1 MSTIIV
7 LAFVNCGFMLFV
19 FFIHDYTFSRNLIPY
34 ECKGIIKLSWLQWIH
49 VSESVYFFFLSGPI
63 CQASAGV
70 SVLFKPCWS
79 KCQFRWF
86 PHQWRTCS
94 KGEKVR
100 QMFLLCTLI
109 IHTVNI
115 DLCIPSKLFFL
126 GLLPYPR
133 QSSQRS
139 VCWARRFWATE
150 NHKPTSDITCTH
162 PSHQPTT
169 RESADILIPPSRAA
183 SLRAHAHEHLGHLR
197 TRCHLC
203 NDTPSRC
210 APFYFSLRQSVI

>member
-1 MSTIIV
+1 MNSCIRV
-7 LAFVNCGFMLFV
+7 CV
-19 FFIHDYTFSRNLIPY
+19 
-34 ECKGIIKLSWLQWIH
+34 
-49 VSESVYFFFLSGPI
+49 FFFLSGPI

-139 VCWARRFWATE
+139 VCWARRFL
-150 NHKPTSDITCTH
+150 
-162 PSHQPTT
+162 SH
-169 RESADILIPPSRAA
+169 RESQAYLRHHLHAPLASTHHQKECRHTHTPLQSCLTAGTRSWASRPSPNKVSFMQWHTKQVCTVLFLTKTVSNFVFMTIFYYRFFLLLNL
-183 SLRAHAHEHLGHLR
+183 LR
-197 TRCHLC
+197 
-203 NDTPSRC
+203 
-210 APFYFSLRQSVI
+210 FYVNYIC